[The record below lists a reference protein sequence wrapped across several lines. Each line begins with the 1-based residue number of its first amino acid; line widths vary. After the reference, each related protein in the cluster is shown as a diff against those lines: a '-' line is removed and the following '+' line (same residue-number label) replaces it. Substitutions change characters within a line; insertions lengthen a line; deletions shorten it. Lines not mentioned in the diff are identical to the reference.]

1 MPGLERRGASADELG
16 EFLRRLERPIH
27 DHEIARAKFVQLL
40 RRARTGLARA
50 DQQAPRILQIPETL
64 VSGDGRFRADRVA
77 AGRERRL
84 GLHAL
89 ARTECGLEQTMQ
101 HGAGGMAA
109 RRPLIRRL
117 QLPEDLAVAKH
128 L

>member
-1 MPGLERRGASADELG
+1 MAGLERRSPPADKLG
-16 EFLRRLERPIH
+16 EFLRRLEGPIH
-27 DHEIARAKFVQLL
+27 DHEIARTQLVQLL
-40 RRARTGLARA
+40 RRARTGLART
-50 DQQAPRILQIPETL
+50 DQQAPRILEISEAL
-64 VSGDGRFRADRVA
+64 VGGDGRFRADRVA

-89 ARTECGLEQTMQ
+89 ACTECGLEQTMQ

-109 RRPLIRRL
+109 RRPLVRRL